1 MSYST
6 GYQSYIGVPPPQSN
20 TVTSLNIQSGN
31 VTIDGSITPS
41 SDGTVTIGRSTKRFK
56 SAYIQEV
63 KGVTSIN
70 DMSIIQDYE
79 TGSRNTFTMNQEGTA
94 ILVES
99 LSSPYTGTIGSVAV
113 DTTREVIVA
122 VGSKNGNTFAAYS
135 SPYPGNTWTLSTS
148 TSSLFQTIRFL
159 DYSPTLDVFV
169 GFDHT
174 NASTNQYVYCAASD
188 LNAWQ
193 FLTLPTSFI
202 IRGSTWLP
210 IEKMFVAWGSGG
222 NIYYSTDGLSW
233 TSVLFPNK
241 GDIRDICI
249 KHEVVSDTGA
259 FRFFYSVTQVGYFGS
274 TSFPPPSAS
283 SIVPIPVS
291 NPLSTSTDVL
301 CWNPQTRRFLAVKNA
316 SSQFNV
322 VDENLAPVTGS
333 VSSHG
338 NKGSRSYLPPALWVP
353 EVRCHFLSRL
363 TIANNEVVNGT
374 MMWNGGKDTNKDL
387 KPFPNRVC
395 DSGTLN
401 SMTNTQYVMGRVAYL
416 PSKMTFFAPFYSGQL
431 TTSTTGVTNNIAM
444 MVYRWTLIVPP
455 SYIPYTTPPTL
466 YRNIPN
472 LSNLTLFDRYDRLIN
487 TSQGSDSVKDY
498 IIGGIG
504 SETTPLKNAYFSN
517 TIKISGS
524 GSYSLTSNHNLA
536 RPSLQVHNLHPRGNI
551 LDNMITAPQSD
562 SVRKGMISAT
572 AIHDKNWTS
581 SLFSTA
587 VVGLQIEMNIKTIGF
602 PLNLSFLLNRDGKI
616 WYNSSSS
623 TTFATQTLQSSVT
636 GVTGTNPFGQDIAY
650 SPTLNMFV
658 YANETLWYAYSDTTS
673 PNLATITGAYAPCKQ
688 PPSIGTVTFPNPYAH
703 VEWIP
708 WFGDTGAFVAMRGGF
723 LYNSAP
729 TNSNDHFIFSYD
741 GINFQKFTVNSE
753 FNNPAVVS
761 TTSKFFTGYAHDPA
775 LREFAVAERA
785 EPAGGFGASLHYI
798 AKTGNDTNYRMKKV
812 TSFAPP
818 TTSGTH
824 LKIAFSPKLRI
835 WVAVLGVTGTTGAA
849 ITTNNLYYSTPP
861 NYNSS
866 NTFGLNSTW
875 TSVMTK
881 HIGAATAGYCN
892 WVDVK
897 WHETLQMFIAVNTNA
912 YSGAPNVL
920 DSSIWYSLDGISWSS
935 VGRNPP
941 LGHPTGDFANL
952 LEGYTQG
959 IAIDPITD
967 SIFHFN
973 DISPPYVTGYTFDMK
988 NNTTVM
994 HHNYQYGSTIAPSNN
1009 PALGAAVQWTINFPK
1024 AFTVAPSHVLFNIIV
1039 PASGVVY
1046 SMSTG
1051 ISARTTTSFTINAIG
1066 TAGAV
1071 ATGAPTIMW
1080 QAWE

>member
-20 TVTSLNIQSGN
+20 TVTSLNVQTGN
-31 VTIDGSITPS
+31 VTLDGSITPS

-94 ILVES
+94 ILVEA
-99 LSSPYTGTIGSVAV
+99 LSSPFTGTVGAVAV

-135 SPYPGNTWTLSTS
+135 SPYPGDVWTLSTS
-148 TSSLFQTIRFL
+148 TSALIQTIRFL
-159 DYSPTLDVFV
+159 DYSSTLDVFV
-169 GFDHT
+169 GFDHR
-174 NASTNQYVYCAASD
+174 NVSTNQYVYCTAGD

-193 FLTLPTSFI
+193 FLTLPVSFI

-210 IEKMFVAWGSGG
+210 LEKIFLVWGSGG
-222 NIYYSTDGLSW
+222 NIYYSYDGLSW
-233 TSVLFPNK
+233 IKITFPNS
-241 GDIRDICI
+241 GDIRDVCV
-249 KHEVVSDTGA
+249 KNEVLPNTEANRFIFSVQGNGYYGSD
-259 FRFFYSVTQVGYFGS
+259 
-274 TSFPPPSAS
+274 
-283 SIVPIPVS
+283 SI
-291 NPLSTSTDVL
+291 TSTISFIANSITLQTDAL
-301 CWNPQTRRFLAVKNA
+301 CWNPNTRKFLVVKNA
-316 SSQFNV
+316 SSEFNV
-322 VDENLAPVTGS
+322 AEESLDHVSPGQ
-333 VSSHG
+333 VSSGG
-338 NKGSRSYLPPALWVP
+338 NKSSRSYLPPALWVP
-353 EVRCHFLSRL
+353 EIRCHFLSRL
-363 TIANNEVVNGT
+363 TINSNEIVHGT
-374 MMWNGGKDTNKDL
+374 MLWNGGIDTTSDL
-387 KPFPNRVC
+387 TPFPNRVC
-395 DSGTLN
+395 DKGYLF
-401 SMTNTQYVMGRVAYL
+401 SMPNTKYVMGRVAYL
-416 PSKMTFFAPFYSGQL
+416 PSKMTFFAPFYSGQT
-431 TTSTTGVTNNIAM
+431 TTSQTGVTNNIAM

-498 IIGGIG
+498 IMGGIG

-524 GSYSLTSNHNLA
+524 GAYSTTSNHNLA

-551 LDNMITAPQSD
+551 IDNMITNPQTD
-562 SVRKGMISAT
+562 ALRNGMISAT

-581 SLFSTA
+581 SNFSTA
-587 VVGLQIEMNIKTIGF
+587 VVALQTEMNIKTIGF
-602 PLNLSFLLNRDGKI
+602 PLNLSFLLNRDGRI

-623 TTFATQTLQSSVT
+623 TTFATQTLQSSVV

-673 PNLATITGAYAPCKQ
+673 PNLATITGVYAQCKQ
-688 PPSIGTVTFPNPYAH
+688 PPSIGTVTFPNPYSH

-723 LYNSAP
+723 LNNSDP

-741 GINFQKFTVNSE
+741 GINFQKFTVVSE

-785 EPAGGFGASLHYI
+785 EPAGGFGATLHYI

-824 LKIAFSPKLRI
+824 LKIAFSPKLRM

-897 WHETLQMFIAVNTNA
+897 WHETLQMFIAVNANA
-912 YSGAPNVL
+912 CSGAPNVL
-920 DSSIWYSLDGISWSS
+920 DSNIWYSLDGISWSS
-935 VGRNPP
+935 VGRNPT
-941 LGHPTGDFANL
+941 LGHPTCIFANL
-952 LEGYTQG
+952 VEGFTQG

-967 SIFHFN
+967 SILYFN
-973 DISPPYVTGYTFDMK
+973 DLSPPNVTGYTFDMK

-994 HHNYQYGSTIAPSNN
+994 HQNYQYGSTIAPSNN
-1009 PALGAAVQWTINFPK
+1009 PALGVAVQWTINFPK

-1039 PASGVVY
+1039 PATGVVY

-1066 TAGAV
+1066 TTGAV